1 MKIWRGLLGA
11 AVLVC
16 AVLCVTSVT
25 VVADDGTHTHPICGA
40 THTDIGDHVGECAD
54 VVWTAWDGTT
64 DIDYGDSNTAY
75 VYLTGNAAPAD
86 MLKITSGKTLYLCLN
101 GYSIT
106 STDDG
111 TSAFDAVITVYDEA
125 RLVLCDCKNDTGT
138 ITHLSG
144 MHGRGVRVGAGSK
157 AAFTMYGGTISG
169 NHVGT
174 SGYGAD
180 GGGVEIQNGT
190 FTMYGGKITDNHVD
204 VASNYG
210 GGAVCA
216 QSSGAFIMYG
226 GEISNN
232 SSAGSGGGVSA
243 WGGAARLYG
252 GTISGNTA
260 DGNGGGIW
268 LNSRLPISGSFSI
281 INNTAVNGGG
291 VYVKGPLTL
300 SDNASITDNK
310 ASNGNGGGVYC
321 TNTWSDNILTISD
334 SGEIA
339 RNTATGD
346 GGGIYIDKG
355 NLVIEGGSITDNTG
369 TGNGGGVYFSGST
382 FKISGG
388 ISITGNK
395 KNSDAN
401 NIYLAKYKS
410 VAIVGELTG
419 TTPIGITT
427 EVTPDS
433 SSYVRIASGNAE
445 YAKPDKFQYENSNT
459 PISVI
464 LNSSGSTATLV
475 VCEHNWGT
483 IWKTDTTSHWH
494 ECAICKGKNDIATHI
509 GGTATC
515 TEKAMCEVCDQL
527 YGNVLGHDIVHHE
540 AKAVTC
546 TEKGW
551 NAYDTCSRCDY
562 TTYVELNALG
572 HDFTGD
578 TWQSDADWH
587 WKKCSHCEVIDE
599 KAQHTGGTATCR
611 DSAVCTIC
619 SKTYLNSGNH
629 VGGAEIRGM
638 TEATDE
644 KAGYTGDSYC
654 KGCNT
659 KLSDGT
665 TIPMISN
672 LSVGMKRDLAAAVDA
687 MEKILNAQSSV
698 YTDEQKKQLV
708 DSINAIKT
716 ALESIENTEE
726 AVKKVEAMPAADK
739 TQPDDKAAIDAYEA
753 AKNAYDALSAD
764 EKRMAGESTK
774 TALDTMLKALT
785 AYDVTYGNGSNWM
798 ENDKNTGLT
807 FTVNGYHKKFAGIVI
822 NGVVVD
828 KKYYDIAVGSTI
840 ITLKAEYLQTLPAGK
855 YTLLVQYTDGSTD
868 GEDTFTITKN
878 ETTTSSNPTATFS
891 PKTADNSKLG
901 VWISIMLVSAGISMI
916 LLQPFKKRK

>member
-75 VYLTGNAAPAD
+75 VYLTGNATPAD

-125 RLVLCDCKNDTGT
+125 RFVLCDCKNDTGT

-190 FTMYGGKITDNHVD
+190 FTMYGGKITNNHVD

-252 GTISGNTA
+252 GTISCNTA
-260 DGNGGGIW
+260 DENGGGIW

-310 ASNGNGGGVYC
+310 ATNGNGGGVYC

-346 GGGIYIDKG
+346 GAGIYIDKG

-445 YAKPDKFQYENSNT
+445 YAKPDKLQYENSNT

-527 YGNVLGHDIVHHE
+527 YGNVLGHD
-540 AKAVTC
+540 
-546 TEKGW
+546 
-551 NAYDTCSRCDY
+551 
-562 TTYVELNALG
+562 
-572 HDFTGD
+572 FTGD

-587 WKKCSHCEVIDE
+587 WKKCSRCEAIDE
-599 KAQHTGGTATCR
+599 KTQHTGGTATCR
-611 DSAVCTIC
+611 NSAVCTTC
-619 SKTYLNSGNH
+619 SKSYGVLNSGNH

-672 LSVGMKRDLAAAVDA
+672 LSVGVKSDLAAAVAA
-687 MEKILNAQSSV
+687 MEKVLNAQSSV
-698 YTDEQKKQLV
+698 YTGEQKKQLV
-708 DSINAIKT
+708 DSINAIKS

-726 AVKKVEAMPAADK
+726 AVKKVEAMPATDK

-774 TALDTMLKALT
+774 TALDAMLKALT
-785 AYDVTYGNGSNWM
+785 AYDVTYGNGSSWM
-798 ENDKNTGLT
+798 ENDNNTGLT
-807 FTVNGYHKKFAGIVI
+807 FTVNGYHKKFADIVI

-828 KKYYDIAVGSTI
+828 KKYYDIEVGSTI
-840 ITLKAEYLQTLPAGK
+840 ITLKAGYLQTLPAGK

-878 ETTTSSNPTATFS
+878 ETTTSSNPTETATSSNSTETAAPSNLTATFS
-891 PKTADNSKLG
+891 PKTADNSKPG
-901 VWISIMLVSAGISMI
+901 VWISTMLVSAGVSMI

>member
-40 THTDIGDHVGECAD
+40 THTDIGGHTGECAD
-54 VVWTAWDGTT
+54 VVWTVWDGTT

-75 VYLTGNAAPAD
+75 VYLTGNATPAD
-86 MLKITSGKTLYLCLN
+86 MLEITSGKTLYLCLN

-125 RLVLCDCKNDTGT
+125 QFVLCDCKNDTGT

-157 AAFTMYGGTISG
+157 AAFTM
-169 NHVGT
+169 
-174 SGYGAD
+174 
-180 GGGVEIQNGT
+180 
-190 FTMYGGKITDNHVD
+190 
-204 VASNYG
+204 
-210 GGAVCA
+210 
-216 QSSGAFIMYG
+216 
-226 GEISNN
+226 
-232 SSAGSGGGVSA
+232 
-243 WGGAARLYG
+243 YG

-310 ASNGNGGGVYC
+310 A
-321 TNTWSDNILTISD
+321 TN
-334 SGEIA
+334 
-339 RNTATGD
+339 
-346 GGGIYIDKG
+346 
-355 NLVIEGGSITDNTG
+355 
-369 TGNGGGVYFSGST
+369 GNGGGVYFSGST

-410 VAIVGELTG
+410 ISIVGELTG

-483 IWKTDTTSHWH
+483 IWKTDTTSHWR

-527 YGNVLGHDIVHHE
+527 YGNVLGHD
-540 AKAVTC
+540 
-546 TEKGW
+546 
-551 NAYDTCSRCDY
+551 
-562 TTYVELNALG
+562 
-572 HDFTGD
+572 FTGD

-587 WKKCSHCEVIDE
+587 WKKCSRCEAIDE

-611 DSAVCTIC
+611 DSAVCTTC
-619 SKTYLNSGNH
+619 SKSYGILNSGNH

-672 LSVGMKRDLAAAVDA
+672 LSVGMKSDLAAAVDA
-687 MEKILNAQSSV
+687 M
-698 YTDEQKKQLV
+698 
-708 DSINAIKT
+708 
-716 ALESIENTEE
+716 
-726 AVKKVEAMPAADK
+726 
-739 TQPDDKAAIDAYEA
+739 DAYEA
-753 AKNAYDALSAD
+753 AKNAYDALSTD

-774 TALDTMLKALT
+774 TALDAMLKALT
-785 AYDVTYGNGSNWM
+785 AYDVTYGNGSSWM
-798 ENDKNTGLT
+798 ENDNNTGLT
-807 FTVNGYHKKFAGIVI
+807 FTVNGYHKKFADIVI

-828 KKYYDIAVGSTI
+828 KKYYDIEVGSTI

-878 ETTTSSNPTATFS
+878 ETTTSSNPTETATSSNSTETATPSNPTATFS

-901 VWISIMLVSAGISMI
+901 VWISIMLVSAGVSMI